1 MSDDP
6 HVSGVSNL
14 FDQVVLPLGKTIN
27 SCFYKSF
34 FNILM
39 VFLNQEKKT
48 EIMIR
53 ETSAGFDDTNS
64 ILLVPNYEEFVVK

>member
-1 MSDDP
+1 
-6 HVSGVSNL
+6 
-14 FDQVVLPLGKTIN
+14 
-27 SCFYKSF
+27 
-34 FNILM
+34 M

-53 ETSAGFDDTNS
+53 ESSVGFDDTNS

>member
-1 MSDDP
+1 MIDDP
-6 HVSGVSNL
+6 PLSGVSNL

-48 EIMIR
+48 QIMIR
-53 ETSAGFDDTNS
+53 ESSAGFDDTNS
-64 ILLVPNYEEFVVK
+64 ILLVPNYEGFVVK